1 MLHHSGMT
9 MLLKRY
15 SKTLPSSMNSRCS
28 VIRFNPML
36 LLGHSSNH
44 SMTVSSPQRS
54 FTSTRSSMTTASPRL
69 SSVGNYY
76 HTTRIT
82 MLPRSILVRHLSLP
96 PSSSD
101 NKDPNS
107 DNPNPRNRNR
117 LLASIGISAVFLMSK
132 AKVVLVALQLTKA
145 LPLVS
150 MLITSFTYSLFFGWP
165 YAVGMVGLIFT
176 HECGHALVMR
186 HYKVPFSPMVFIPF
200 MGAVIVMNKEAHDVY
215 QEAMIALGGPALGSA
230 TALAVGMS
238 GVAMDSQLLIALA
251 DFGYMVNL
259 FNLMPIGS
267 LDGGRIGEAIS
278 PYFGVA
284 GLLGGGA
291 LIYMDAIHNPIFYLI
306 MLSGLYSTTMRF
318 TEWDS
323 SKHSRDYYNIPRGK
337 QLAILGAYMSLICGL
352 ILAMKENNKY
362 RKTPK
367 QLRDPDS
374 SDRNINPFQAEALY
388 DDYFGEE
395 SM

>member
-1 MLHHSGMT
+1 M
-9 MLLKRY
+9 
-15 SKTLPSSMNSRCS
+15 
-28 VIRFNPML
+28 
-36 LLGHSSNH
+36 
-44 SMTVSSPQRS
+44 
-54 FTSTRSSMTTASPRL
+54 
-69 SSVGNYY
+69 
-76 HTTRIT
+76 
-82 MLPRSILVRHLSLP
+82 
-96 PSSSD
+96 
-101 NKDPNS
+101 
-107 DNPNPRNRNR
+107 
-117 LLASIGISAVFLMSK
+117 LASIGISAVFLMSK

-165 YAVGMVGLIFT
+165 YAVGMVGLIFM

-186 HYKVPFSPMVFIPF
+186 HYEVPFSPMVFIPF

-291 LIYMDAIHNPIFYLI
+291 LIYIDAIHNPIFYLI
-306 MLSGLYSTTMRF
+306 MLSGVYSTTMRF

-323 SKHSRDYYNIPRGK
+323 SKHKRDYYNIPRGK

-352 ILAMKENNKY
+352 LLAMKENNKY

-374 SDRNINPFQAEALY
+374 SDHGPNPFQAEALY